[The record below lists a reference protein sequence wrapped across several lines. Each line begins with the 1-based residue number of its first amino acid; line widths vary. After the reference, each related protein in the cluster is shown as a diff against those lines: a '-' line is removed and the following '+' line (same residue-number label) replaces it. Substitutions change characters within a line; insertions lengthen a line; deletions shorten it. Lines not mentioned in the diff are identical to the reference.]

1 MTKKN
6 TTNREVNLVKNWLA
20 LKDPKGIMTH
30 IDVDADAV
38 FSAALLQTLRPS
50 VPVSF
55 LRADD
60 EIESEGVLVVD
71 MMNGKNAVKGLE
83 QGSAF
88 GVIVTAIKKSQPIMY
103 KIMKPWA
110 TQLNL
115 TDQAKHCKDSV
126 ILADLVNAWKSC
138 GLNDEKIL
146 VRAVELVSGK
156 WKTAKRRKQQSE
168 RASKISID
176 SGVAVLGKHDHVKSK
191 DLFDRSALAVV
202 RENENGMAVVLSR
215 KAQQS
220 GLNLSSLKNDSLFDN
235 NWFFHPDGWLA
246 SYGGKK
252 APKDPKKSKI
262 TISILAE
269 RTKTLLA
276 EVKS

>member
-6 TTNREVNLVKNWLA
+6 TSNQEVNLVKNWLA
-20 LKDPKGIMTH
+20 LKDPKGIGTH

-50 VPVSF
+50 VSVSF

-60 EIESEGVLVVD
+60 KMESEGIIIVD

-88 GVIVTAIKKSQPIMY
+88 GVIVTAIKKSHPLMH

-110 TQLNL
+110 KQLNF

-138 GLNDEKIL
+138 ELDDEEIL

-156 WKTAKRRKQQSE
+156 WKTAQRRKQQSE
-168 RASKISID
+168 LASNIQIEN
-176 SGVAVLGKHDHVKSK
+176 GIAVLSKNDHVQSK
-191 DLFDRSALAVV
+191 DLFHRNALAVV
-202 RENENGMAVVLSR
+202 RENENGLAIVLSR
-215 KAQQS
+215 KAQES
-220 GLNLSSLKNDSLFDN
+220 GLNLSSLKNDSMFDN
-235 NWFFHPDGWLA
+235 DWFFHPNGWLA
-246 SYGGKK
+246 SYGGRK
-252 APKDPKKSKI
+252 APKDPKKSNI
-262 TISILAE
+262 TLSILAE

-276 EVKS
+276 EVIS